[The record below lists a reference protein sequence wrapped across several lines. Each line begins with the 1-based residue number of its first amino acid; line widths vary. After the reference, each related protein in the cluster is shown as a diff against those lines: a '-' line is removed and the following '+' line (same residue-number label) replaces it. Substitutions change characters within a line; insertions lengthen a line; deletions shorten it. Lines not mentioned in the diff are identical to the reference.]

1 METGLQLNEKVIR
14 LNALLTIILASF
26 VLILN
31 NEWLALLLSIDFF
44 IRGFTNLPS
53 PFAFFSKLIVKF
65 LNLTHIPVYAPPKK
79 FAAKVGFIF
88 TSLIFVFLINE
99 WEILTIIVAI
109 VLIVCAFLEAFLK
122 ICVGC
127 YVYDWVFVPFV
138 NKRINNKILSK

>member
-31 NEWLALLLSIDFF
+31 NEWLALFLSIDFF

-53 PFAFFSKLIVKF
+53 PFAFFSKLIVKL

-99 WEILTIIVAI
+99 WEILTIIVAV

-127 YVYDWVFVPFV
+127 YVYDWVVVPFV